1 MVQLPFKSEKAIDFG
16 NSLNVAL
23 NRFYSTERRIAS
35 SQYLTDKYI
44 SFMEEYLNLGHME
57 EIPDNEL
64 NTNYSKSF
72 YLPHHAVLKDDSSTT
87 KVRVVFDGSARS
99 SHNHPS
105 LNETLLIGKSYQRD
119 LFSICIRF
127 RRHRYTISGDI
138 EKMFR
143 QIRVSKEHADFQR
156 ILWRKSSSLPL
167 KHYRLLTVTYG
178 TACAPFLAVRTLYQL
193 AIDSAETHPRASEVL
208 LNDFYVDDVMT
219 GADTIEEV
227 TSLRLELISLLNSA
241 GLNLR
246 KWTTNCWP
254 LLLSLPEEQREMSPK
269 EFEEYSTV
277 KLLGLQ
283 WSPANDSFS
292 YKVNL
297 NDKASSTKR
306 QILSESSRIFDPIG
320 FLTPV
325 VIGIKILFQELW
337 RKKYKWDD
345 VISSEHAKT
354 WHCIRDE
361 LPAIEKLSIPRIM
374 WSSKNNVEFHAF
386 CDASLDAFAA
396 VIYCRSVDL
405 AGNIT
410 SNIVAAKSRVAPIK
424 VVSLPRLELCGAV
437 LLTRLVTKLKTS
449 LQDKEI
455 KVVAWTDSAIVL
467 HWLSALP
474 KRWSVFIGNRTSE
487 ILSTIPRESWHH
499 VRSEQNPADCASRGV
514 PPSHL
519 LQNDSW
525 WTGPSWIIKE
535 RDQWPKSEYSVDNIQ
550 PEDFEQRK
558 KHPTFAFVAKLDSTN
573 IFCQVIDSS
582 SRFLKSV
589 RVIGFIFRYI
599 SNIRELVAIRKELK
613 RLESNEISDSVK
625 KAELKKRLSNARD
638 KSVPKTQSL
647 ALSSLEISTAKTEL
661 IRFHQILS
669 FACEIDDIKCGKNL
683 EKGNKLA
690 SLAPFVDDQGLL
702 RVGGRIQEAYVA
714 YSAKHPIIL
723 DKNTRIA
730 KLIVEHFHNSNCHA
744 GVSLLFALLRQ
755 EYYIIG
761 CRNLLRKI
769 VHKCVPCFRQQKT
782 TSTQQMGNLPADRV
796 QFSRPFSKVGV
807 DYAGPLTLRIARG
820 RNPKFTKAYIALF
833 ICFSTK
839 AIHIELVSDLSSNA
853 FIAALDRFA
862 SRRGK
867 PSEIWSD
874 NGTNFHGANRCL
886 NEMFQLLLSQQ
897 HNDIIIDHLSKDKIS
912 WNFIPPSSPH
922 FGGLW
927 EAGVKSVKF
936 HLNRVIKDHRLTY
949 EEMYT
954 LLTQIEALLNSRPMW
969 PTSDMDPIALSPAH
983 FLIGETMNSIP
994 HPFVS
999 DQNIFT
1005 NWSLLQSLK
1014 QGFWKQWHSEY
1025 LTSLQQ
1031 RPKWQ
1036 GVKPDLKPGDVV
1048 MLKDSN
1054 LPPAKW
1060 VLGRVKEVHP
1070 GKDKRVRVATIT
1082 TQTGDYVRPIVKI
1095 SPLPFC

>member
-1 MVQLPFKSEKAIDFG
+1 M
-16 NSLNVAL
+16 
-23 NRFYSTERRIAS
+23 
-35 SQYLTDKYI
+35 
-44 SFMEEYLNLGHME
+44 
-57 EIPDNEL
+57 
-64 NTNYSKSF
+64 
-72 YLPHHAVLKDDSSTT
+72 
-87 KVRVVFDGSARS
+87 
-99 SHNHPS
+99 
-105 LNETLLIGKSYQRD
+105 
-119 LFSICIRF
+119 
-127 RRHRYTISGDI
+127 
-138 EKMFR
+138 
-143 QIRVSKEHADFQR
+143 
-156 ILWRKSSSLPL
+156 
-167 KHYRLLTVTYG
+167 LTVTYG

-219 GADTIEEV
+219 GADSIEEV
-227 TSLRLELISLLNSA
+227 TSLRQELVSLLKSA

-269 EFEEYSTV
+269 EFEEYSSV

-345 VISSEHAKT
+345 VISSEHAKR
-354 WHCIRDE
+354 WHCIRDD
-361 LPAIEKLSIPRIM
+361 LPNLEKIKIPRIM
-374 WSSKNNVEFHAF
+374 WTSKENVEYHAF
-386 CDASLDAFAA
+386 CDASLDAYAA
-396 VIYCRSVDL
+396 VIYCRSVDSS
-405 AGNIT
+405 GNIN
-410 SNIVAAKSRVAPIK
+410 SNIVAAKSKVAPIK

-487 ILSTIPRESWHH
+487 ILSAIPRESWNH
-499 VRSEQNPADCASRGV
+499 VRSEQNPADCASRGI
-514 PPSHL
+514 PPSDL
-519 LQNDSW
+519 LQNELW
-525 WTGPSWIIKE
+525 WTGPSWITKE
-535 RDQWPKSEYSVDNIQ
+535 RDQWPKSEYSVDNIKSD
-550 PEDFEQRK
+550 DFERRK
-558 KHPTFAFVAKLDSTN
+558 KQPTYAFVSKLDPTN
-573 IFCQVIDSS
+573 IFCKVIDDS
-582 SRFLKSV
+582 SRFLKSI
-589 RVIGFIFRYI
+589 RVLGFIFRFI
-599 SNIRELVAIRKELK
+599 ANIRELVSIRKMLTIG
-613 RLESNEISDSVK
+613 EICDPVK
-625 KAELKKRLSNARD
+625 IAELKKFLLNSRD
-638 KSVPKTQSL
+638 KSAPKTQSL
-647 ALSSLEISTAKTEL
+647 ALSSLEISIAKTKL
-661 IRFHQILS
+661 IKFHQHLS
-669 FACEIDDIKCGKNL
+669 FPLEINSIKSGVNL
-683 EKGNKLA
+683 SKGNKLA

-702 RVGGRIQEAYVA
+702 RVGGRIQESNVA

-730 KLIVEHFHNSNCHA
+730 KLIVDHFHSSNCHA
-744 GVSLLFALLRQ
+744 GVSLLFAILRQ

-769 VHKCVPCFRQQKT
+769 VHKCVPCFRQQKA

-796 QFSRPFSKVGV
+796 LFSRPFSKVGV
-807 DYAGPLTLRIARG
+807 DYAGPITLRLARG

-853 FIAALDRFA
+853 FLAALDRFA

-886 NEMFQLLLSQQ
+886 DEMFQLLQSQQ
-897 HNDIIIDHLSKDKIS
+897 HNDMVTDHLSKDKIS

-936 HLNRVIKDHRLTY
+936 HLNRVVKDHRLTY

-983 FLIGETMNSIP
+983 FLIVTQTRFLEA
-994 HPFVS
+994 VALR
-999 DQNIFT
+999 IF
-1005 NWSLLQSLK
+1005 
-1014 QGFWKQWHSEY
+1014 
-1025 LTSLQQ
+1025 
-1031 RPKWQ
+1031 
-1036 GVKPDLKPGDVV
+1036 DI
-1048 MLKDSN
+1048 
-1054 LPPAKW
+1054 
-1060 VLGRVKEVHP
+1060 
-1070 GKDKRVRVATIT
+1070 VATT
-1082 TQTGDYVRPIVKI
+1082 SKMARCQTR
-1095 SPLPFC
+1095 SQTW